1 MGDFFIVMGCGIL
14 GLMAHGATTRPWLEW
29 TLRFIIVIVFLGEGL
44 IAAGALVDSGQN
56 SWQGGIAI
64 GTAVAT
70 GICLVFYGRK
80 LYSAAFSFLDNIF
93 SGAAAV
99 ALYKKAS
106 VYDVFTKIHVFLP
119 NSIPHMV
126 ALFIYISTFAT
137 LLGAVDPE
145 SLVGGPDGLKLPSL
159 PLPIPVPI
167 DTLFSYN
174 GLGLVLL
181 SFCGVGIFVKRD
193 FKSVLDRLG
202 WKKPSG
208 KQVAIG
214 LGLVVFSFLYD
225 YLWSLYT
232 HNTGTDMATK
242 LAVYNSGTFSVVG
255 GAEKSLI
262 LALAT
267 AIFAGVGEETLIRG
281 ALQPVF
287 GIFPAAVLHGI
298 LHAQFNHAPILIIQ
312 VALWSC
318 VMGLV
323 RKYTN
328 TTTTIIGHAGFNFL
342 TTFLFAFNP

>member
-1 MGDFFIVMGCGIL
+1 MSDFFIVMGCGIL

-29 TLRFIIVIVFLGEGL
+29 TLRFIIIVAFIGEGL
-44 IAAGALVDSGQN
+44 LAAGALIDPSHNPWQSGVT
-56 SWQGGIAI
+56 I

-70 GICLVFYGRK
+70 GICLVLYGRK
-80 LYSAAFSFLDNIF
+80 LYSAVFSFLDNIF

-126 ALFIYISTFAT
+126 ALFIYISTFAA

-145 SLVGGPDGLKLPSL
+145 TLFGGADGSKLPSL

-174 GLGLVLL
+174 GLGLVML
-181 SFCGVGIFVKRD
+181 SFCGIGIFVKRD
-193 FKSVLDRLG
+193 FKAALDRLG
-202 WKKPSG
+202 WKTPSG
-208 KQVAIG
+208 KQVAAG
-214 LGLVVFSFLYD
+214 LGLIVFSFLYD
-225 YLWSLYT
+225 YLWSIYT
-232 HNTGTDMATK
+232 HSTGQDMATK

-255 GAEKSLI
+255 GADKSLI

-287 GIFPAAVLHGI
+287 GIFPAAVMHGI
-298 LHAQFNHAPILIIQ
+298 LHAQFTHAPIFMIQ

>member
-1 MGDFFIVMGCGIL
+1 MSDFIIVMGCGIL

-29 TLRFIIVIVFLGEGL
+29 TLRFLIIATFVVECL
-44 IAAGALVDSGQN
+44 IAAGGLIDFGHNTWQSGV
-56 SWQGGIAI
+56 SLGM
-64 GTAVAT
+64 AVAT
-70 GICLVFYGRK
+70 GVCLAFYGRK
-80 LYSAAFSFLDNIF
+80 LYSKVFSFLDNIF
-93 SGAAAV
+93 SGAIAV
-99 ALYKKAS
+99 ALYKKLS
-106 VYDVFTKIHVFLP
+106 IYDVVTNIHVFLP

-126 ALFIYISTFAT
+126 GLFIYISTFAT
-137 LLGAVDPE
+137 LLGAVDP
-145 SLVGGPDGLKLPSL
+145 DGMKLPGL

-193 FKSVLDRLG
+193 WRAAIDRLG
-202 WKKPSG
+202 WKKPTA
-208 KQVAIG
+208 KQVGIG
-214 LGLVVFSFLYD
+214 LALVVFSFSYD

-232 HNTGTDMATK
+232 HQQGTDLATK

-255 GAEKSLI
+255 GADKSLI

-298 LHAQFNHAPILIIQ
+298 LHAQFNHAPIFIVQ

>member
-1 MGDFFIVMGCGIL
+1 MSDFIIVMGCGIL

-29 TLRFIIVIVFLGEGL
+29 ILRFFIIATFLVECLLAAGGL
-44 IAAGALVDSGQN
+44 IDLGHNPWQTYISVGMAGATGVCL
-56 SWQGGIAI
+56 AI
-64 GTAVAT
+64 
-70 GICLVFYGRK
+70 YGRK
-80 LYSAAFSFLDNIF
+80 MYSSVFSFLDNIF
-93 SGAAAV
+93 SGAIAV
-99 ALYKKAS
+99 ALYKKES
-106 VYDVFTKIHVFLP
+106 IYDQVTRVKVFLP
-119 NSIPHMV
+119 TSIPHMV
-126 ALFIYISTFAT
+126 GLFIYISTFAT
-137 LLGAVDPE
+137 LLGSVDPDGM
-145 SLVGGPDGLKLPSL
+145 SLPGL
-159 PLPIPVPI
+159 PLPVPVPL

-181 SFCGVGIFVKRD
+181 SFCGIGIFVKRD
-193 FKSVLDRLG
+193 FKSAIDRLG
-202 WKKPSG
+202 WKKPTM
-208 KQVAIG
+208 KQVGIG
-214 LGLVVFSFLYD
+214 LGLIVFSFLYD
-225 YLWSLYT
+225 YVWSLYT
-232 HNTGTDMATK
+232 HQMGTDLATK

-255 GAEKSLI
+255 GVEKSLI

-298 LHAQFNHAPILIIQ
+298 LHAQFNHAPVFIIQ

-323 RKYTN
+323 KKYTN

>member
-1 MGDFFIVMGCGIL
+1 MDDFFIVMGCGIL

-29 TLRFIIVIVFLGEGL
+29 TLRFIISVTLVGEVLLVVGSL
-44 IAAGALVDSGQN
+44 IDPGRNPWQSGV
-56 SWQGGIAI
+56 SI
-64 GTAVAT
+64 GTAIAT
-70 GICLVFYGRK
+70 TLCLIFYGRK
-80 LYSAAFSFLDNIF
+80 LYSTIFSFLDNIF

-99 ALYKKAS
+99 ALYKKTS
-106 VYDVFTKIHVFLP
+106 IQDVFAKIHVFLP

-137 LLGAVDPE
+137 LMGAVDPDT
-145 SLVGGPDGLKLPSL
+145 LFGIDGSKLPSL

-181 SFCGVGIFVKRD
+181 SFCGIGIFVKRD
-193 FKSVLDRLG
+193 FKAAIERLG
-202 WKKPSG
+202 WKKPTG

-214 LGLVVFSFLYD
+214 LGLIVFSFFYD

-232 HNTGTDMATK
+232 HNTGQDMATK

-298 LHAQFNHAPILIIQ
+298 LHAQFTHAPIFMIQ

-318 VMGLV
+318 VMGLI

-342 TTFLFAFNP
+342 TTFLFSFNP

>member
-1 MGDFFIVMGCGIL
+1 MSDFIIVMGCGIL

-29 TLRFIIVIVFLGEGL
+29 TLRFVIVATFLVECL
-44 IAAGALVDSGQN
+44 IAAGGLIEFNQNAWHSGV
-56 SWQGGIAI
+56 SLGM
-64 GTAVAT
+64 AVAT
-70 GICLVFYGRK
+70 GICLVLYGRQI
-80 LYSAAFSFLDNIF
+80 YSKVFSFLDNIF
-93 SGAAAV
+93 SGAIAV
-99 ALYKKAS
+99 ALFKKTS
-106 VYDVFTKIHVFLP
+106 IYDVVTKIHVFLP

-126 ALFIYISTFAT
+126 GLFIYISTFAT
-137 LLGAVDPE
+137 LMGAVDPE
-145 SLVGGPDGLKLPSL
+145 GMKMPGL
-159 PLPIPVPI
+159 PLPIPATLDV
-167 DTLFSYN
+167 LFSYN

-193 FKSVLDRLG
+193 WKAAMDRLG
-202 WKKPSG
+202 WKKPTA
-208 KQVAIG
+208 KQVGIG

-232 HNTGTDMATK
+232 HQQGSDLATK
-242 LAVYNSGTFSVVG
+242 LAVFNSGTFSVVG
-255 GAEKSLI
+255 GADKSLI

-298 LHAQFNHAPILIIQ
+298 LHAQFNHAPIFMVQ

-323 RKYTN
+323 RKHTN
-328 TTTTIIGHAGFNFL
+328 TTTTIIAHAGFNFL